1 MSVFVRQHD
10 GQDPR
15 DFPGIDWLS
24 RTDERT
30 GVVTVDLPKDALAG
44 MFDAA
49 EIMLAVRVVLLGEG
63 VELANLFEDRG
74 AIFAAQAKDAIRDG
88 AFAVRRKAPPE
99 SVVTL
104 ADFRGGVGRRAGGF
118 LAHGLFLSC

>member
-10 GQDPR
+10 GQDAR

-49 EIMLAVRVVLLGEG
+49 EIMLAVRVVLPGEG
-63 VELANLFEDRG
+63 VERADLFEDRG
-74 AIFAAQAKDAIRDG
+74 TVFAAEAKNAVRDG
-88 AFAVRRKAPPE
+88 SVCRSAE
-99 SVVTL
+99 S
-104 ADFRGGVGRRAGGF
+104 RAGMRR
-118 LAHGLFLSC
+118 

>member
-63 VELANLFEDRG
+63 VERANLFEDRG
-74 AIFAAQAKDAIRDG
+74 TVFAAEAN
-88 AFAVRRKAPPE
+88 E
-99 SVVTL
+99 C
-104 ADFRGGVGRRAGGF
+104 
-118 LAHGLFLSC
+118 LS